1 MRLILRHQIG
11 GRSSPGLFL
20 AERVAV
26 VIPDDEASVK
36 R

>member
-11 GRSSPGLFL
+11 RSSPGLFR